1 LWEKLREIDP
11 CRAKKVHKSD
21 VYRIKRAL
29 SIWDQTGKKPSEFR
43 PSFCPP
49 INFSLVCLT
58 REREELYN
66 RINVRTG
73 QMMGEGWVKEVMSLC
88 STPWEQFLRKKKFIG
103 YDLLL
108 DYLYNPTAYQ
118 FEKAVALIKNRTRH
132 YAKRQETFWKS
143 FDRQLKEA
151 LEAHSES
158 DFYGETRSIN
168 LTLSDR
174 DLYIKQL
181 LKMLRVH
188 IK

>member
-1 LWEKLREIDP
+1 
-11 CRAKKVHKSD
+11 
-21 VYRIKRAL
+21 
-29 SIWDQTGKKPSEFR
+29 
-43 PSFCPP
+43 
-49 INFSLVCLT
+49 
-58 REREELYN
+58 
-66 RINVRTG
+66 
-73 QMMGEGWVKEVMSLC
+73 
-88 STPWEQFLRKKKFIG
+88 
-103 YDLLL
+103 
-108 DYLYNPTAYQ
+108 LYNPTAYQ